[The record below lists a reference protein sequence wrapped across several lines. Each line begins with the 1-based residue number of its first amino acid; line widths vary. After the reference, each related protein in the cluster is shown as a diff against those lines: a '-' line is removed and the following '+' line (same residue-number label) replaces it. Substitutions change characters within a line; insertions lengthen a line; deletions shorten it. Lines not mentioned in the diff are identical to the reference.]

1 MFLDYL
7 YLVFFLMIRPPPRS
21 NRTDTLFP
29 DTTLFR
35 SRCGRTSNSTTR
47 STISAG
53 RRMKQ
58 RSCWDE
64 QHGRTHSTAG
74 RKNNGGEPHRHVC
87 PDAGGE
93 RSRVGPGRI
102 RSCVPAA
109 RSDEHTSELPSLL
122 RISYAVFCSNN
133 KTLAT

>member
-1 MFLDYL
+1 MLI
-7 YLVFFLMIRPPPRS
+7 FFFFKQKTAYEMRISDWSSDVCSSDL
-21 NRTDTLFP
+21 
-29 DTTLFR
+29 
-35 SRCGRTSNSTTR
+35 RTSNSTTR

-64 QHGRTHSTAG
+64 QHGRTHSTDG
-74 RKNNGGEPHRHVC
+74 RKNNGGEPHRQVC

-102 RSCVPAA
+102 RSCVHAAQIAAEDHRPAD
-109 RSDEHTSELPSLL
+109 RKS
-122 RISYAVFCSNN
+122 VV
-133 KTLAT
+133 